1 MLDSFEEHVEAK
13 RRLSYDSG
21 VRDPL
26 YTPGAANVG
35 AAGLSRTRPEETR
48 WQLGVIVEYNS
59 ATHTST
65 VKSHAGQP
73 LRDVPQMKPSGG
85 NYDHLETGTSVVIS
99 WDLGF
104 PVIVGCIDF
113 VGPPQ
118 AAISPPSLTGV
129 EGYGDA
135 DPTQTTSGGNN
146 YKPPLAPTDMSQGDW
161 AHVGTHGNH
170 VAVLGGGL
178 TLVGSPT
185 AQVRSFGMS
194 GVLQHVARRIESIS
208 DFGISRVQNDQGRTS
223 FVMRAGSVQATETGM
238 DEQNWTIRLD
248 LGSTGDILD
257 FVITEPKGRVLFR
270 LHAGSDGRVQLY
282 GDGGMDVSSGAAG
295 VGETRHDVARDRRT
309 DIGGDDQVAVHGM
322 KIATI
327 DGDRTTQVSGTD
339 TVITGAD
346 RVRSTIG
353 DSAESVGGNAVAI
366 VTGKLVTKVGEAASL
381 DIGDKATAK
390 TGDMDISVQGD
401 VKVKATGKVEL
412 DGGKVI
418 LGPNGRHPLPLFD
431 IYLRDH
437 AEFMTHLVTAIG
449 TLVPSNPIGLATQ
462 LALMQKFIILVAQGF
477 PYESTKVGND

>member
-1 MLDSFEEHVEAK
+1 M
-13 RRLSYDSG
+13 
-21 VRDPL
+21 RDPL
-26 YTPGAANVG
+26 HTPGAANVG
-35 AAGLSRTRPEETR
+35 AAGLSRTAPEGTR
-48 WQLGVIVEYNS
+48 WQLGVVVEYNS

-65 VKSHAGQP
+65 VRAHAGQP
-73 LRDVPQMKPSGG
+73 LHDVPQMKPSGG
-85 NYDHLETGTSVVIS
+85 SYDHLETGTSVVIS
-99 WDLGF
+99 WDLGY

-118 AAISPPSLTGV
+118 VAIAPPSLTGV

-185 AQVRSFGMS
+185 AQTRSFGMS

-208 DFGISRVQNDQGRTS
+208 DFGVSRVQNDQGRTS
-223 FVMRAGSVQATETGM
+223 FVLRAGSVQATETGM

-257 FVITEPKGRVLFR
+257 FVIAEPKGRVLFR

-282 GDGGMDVSSGAAG
+282 GDGGVDVSSGAAG
-295 VGETRHDVARDRRT
+295 VAETRHDVARDRRT
-309 DIGGDDQVAVHGM
+309 DVGGNDQVAVHGV
-322 KIATI
+322 KTTTI
-327 DGDRTTQVSGTD
+327 DGDRTTQVGGTD
-339 TVITGAD
+339 TLIAGGD
-346 RVRSTIG
+346 RVRSAIG
-353 DSAESVGGNAVAI
+353 SVAESVGGDAVSV
-366 VTGKLVTKVGEAASL
+366 VTGKLVAKVGEAASL
-381 DIGDKATAK
+381 DVGDKASAK
-390 TGDMDISVQGD
+390 IGGGMDVSVRGDA
-401 VKVKATGKVEL
+401 KVKATGRAGL
-412 DGGKVI
+412 DGSKVL
-418 LGPNGRHPLPLFD
+418 LGPNGQHPLPLFD
-431 IYLRDH
+431 AYLRDH

-449 TLVPSNPIGLATQ
+449 ALVPSNPISLGTQ
-462 LALMQKFIILVAQGF
+462 LALMQKFIILVSQGF